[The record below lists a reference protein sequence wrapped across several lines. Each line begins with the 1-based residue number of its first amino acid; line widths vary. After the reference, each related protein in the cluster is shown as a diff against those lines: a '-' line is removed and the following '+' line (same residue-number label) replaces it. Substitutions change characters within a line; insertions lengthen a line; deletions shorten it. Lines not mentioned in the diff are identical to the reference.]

1 MFLQLLSNL
10 QSAEDRCFGTVAKNE
25 RAAIASRQAQQF
37 SLGLSFPD
45 FFSAANNLL
54 QPLNLFALFVN
65 EQLRVTDNVDEQDVP
80 DLEFQVGG
88 LLGWHGIFYYL
99 KTRDLTS

>member
-1 MFLQLLSNL
+1 MLLQFPTNL
-10 QSAEDRCFGTVAKNE
+10 HRAQNRSFRTVLKHE
-25 RAAIASRQAQQF
+25 CAAIASRQAQQF

-54 QPLNLFALFVN
+54 QPLNLFTLFVN
-65 EQLRVTDNVDEQDVP
+65 EQLRVTNNVDEQDVP

-88 LLGWHGIFYYL
+88 LLGWHGISQNSRFNEL
-99 KTRDLTS
+99 I